1 MSLDTYCLLGRTGLR
16 VSRLALGTMTFG
28 KEWGWGSDEE
38 TSRAVFNHYLDAGG
52 NFLDTADIYT
62 LGTSESWLG
71 KFVAERKAR
80 DRVVIATK
88 FTQNMQ
94 PGNPNGGGNGRKN
107 ILRAVEGSL
116 RRLNTDYID
125 LYILHQWDALTPVDE
140 VIRTMDDL
148 VRSGKV
154 RHVGLSDV
162 PAWYA
167 ASMQTTAELRG
178 FEPISSIQMQYSL
191 VERNIEHEFVAL
203 GLAKGMSITAWSPL
217 ASGLLS
223 GKYRSGGAEQ
233 GGRGRLDMLA
243 AIARKAEAPKKKG
256 SANSTLDQRN
266 ERSAVILAEVE
277 NVAREIGRSVAQVAL
292 NWAMNRPC
300 IASVLIGAS
309 RLEQLEE
316 NLAAADFD
324 IPPALLARLD
334 AVSHPETPFPYTF
347 FGGDWQQRIRG
358 GRTVLA
364 KPPGYYRDGLIESGN
379 P

>member
-1 MSLDTYCLLGRTGLR
+1 MLGRTGLR

-28 KEWGWGSDEE
+28 KEWGWGSDEA

-52 NFLDTADIYT
+52 NFFDTADIYT

-80 DRVVIATK
+80 DRVVIASK

-107 ILRAVEGSL
+107 ILRAVEASL
-116 RRLNTDYID
+116 KRLNTDYID
-125 LYILHQWDALTPVDE
+125 LYILHQWDALTPLEE
-140 VIRTMDDL
+140 VVRTLDDL
-148 VRSGKV
+148 VRAGKI

-178 FEPISSIQMQYSL
+178 FEPVSSLQMQYSL
-191 VERNIEHEFVAL
+191 VERNIEHEFVPL
-203 GLAKGMSITAWSPL
+203 GLAKGMGITVWSPL

-223 GKYRSGGAEQ
+223 GKYRSGEGAST
-233 GGRGRLDMLA
+233 GRGRLDMLES
-243 AIARKAEAPKKKG
+243 IARKAATPKKKG

-266 ERSAVILAEVE
+266 ERSAAILAEVE
-277 NVAREIGRSVAQVAL
+277 NVAQALGRSVAQVAL
-292 NWAMNRPC
+292 NWALNRPC
-300 IASVLIGAS
+300 VASVLVGAS
-309 RLEQLEE
+309 RVEQLEE
-316 NLAAADFD
+316 NLQAGDFV
-324 IPPALLARLD
+324 IPQALLDRLD
-334 AVSHPETPFPYTF
+334 EVSRPETPFPYNF

-358 GRTVLA
+358 GKTVLA